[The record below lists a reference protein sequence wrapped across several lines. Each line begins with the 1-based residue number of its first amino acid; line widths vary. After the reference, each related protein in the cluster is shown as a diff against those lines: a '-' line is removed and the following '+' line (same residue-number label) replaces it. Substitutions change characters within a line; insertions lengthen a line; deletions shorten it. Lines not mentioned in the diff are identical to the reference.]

1 MQTNPVDLHA
11 FVRKSSKLASSNA
24 EELLVYVAFAI
35 LASVGARLLSDIIFS
50 ALVTLSAAV
59 AALGFVLLYLQVERR
74 KNVMSVSVNSLYL
87 YAGTLACRLY
97 TTLQYNGYL
106 PIDRSGDWLYQAIET
121 GSLCLTVY
129 LIMRVKRAQREAGFV
144 GVDNC
149 SASVLLVFGAV
160 LGVLIHPSLCSAP
173 VADTMWT
180 TALYVETVAM
190 VPQLFL
196 LTKLGGEVDSLQGHY
211 IACMF
216 VSRLLMM
223 RFWVTCYQELKPQ
236 GSTYNL
242 PGMGVIGSQLLQ
254 VVIFAD
260 FMYLYTKSWRTTGK
274 LILPVSYSI

>member
-1 MQTNPVDLHA
+1 MTSMALQSI
-11 FVRKSSKLASSNA
+11 VRKSGKVASRNA
-24 EELLVYVAFAI
+24 EEILVYLAFAI
-35 LASVGARLLSDIIFS
+35 LATAGARALSDLIFS

-74 KNVMSVSVNSLYL
+74 KQVMSVSVNSLYL

-190 VPQLFL
+190 P
-196 LTKLGGEVDSLQGHY
+196 LTILKLSHIY
-211 IACMF
+211 
-216 VSRLLMM
+216 
-223 RFWVTCYQELKPQ
+223 
-236 GSTYNL
+236 
-242 PGMGVIGSQLLQ
+242 
-254 VVIFAD
+254 
-260 FMYLYTKSWRTTGK
+260 
-274 LILPVSYSI
+274 

>member
-1 MQTNPVDLHA
+1 M
-11 FVRKSSKLASSNA
+11 RKSGKLATSNA
-24 EELLVYVAFAI
+24 EELLVYLAFAI
-35 LASVGARLLSDIIFS
+35 LATVSARALTDLIFS

-74 KNVMSVSVNSLYL
+74 KQVMSVSVNTLYL

-97 TTLQYNGYL
+97 STLQFSGYL

-121 GSLCLTVY
+121 GSLSLVVY
-129 LIMRVKRAQREAGFV
+129 LIMKVKRSQREAGIV

-149 SASVLLVFGAV
+149 NAAV
-160 LGVLIHPSLCSAP
+160 LFAFGLFLGLAIHPNLCNNR
-173 VADTMWT
+173 VADSMWT

-190 VPQLFL
+190 VPQLYL

-236 GSTYNL
+236 GSTLNL
-242 PGMGVIGSQLLQ
+242 PGIGVIGSQLLQ
-254 VVIFAD
+254 VAIFAD
-260 FMYLYTKSWRTTGK
+260 FMYLYAKSWRTNVK

>member
-1 MQTNPVDLHA
+1 MTSMALQS
-11 FVRKSSKLASSNA
+11 FFRKSGKVASSNA
-24 EELLVYVAFAI
+24 EEILVYFAFAI
-35 LASVGARLLSDIIFS
+35 LATAGARALSDLIFS

-74 KNVMSVSVNSLYL
+74 KQVMSVSVNSLYL

-121 GSLCLTVY
+121 GSLCLTVL
-129 LIMRVKRAQREAGFV
+129 LIIRVKRAQSEAGVV

-149 SASVLLVFGAV
+149 SAAVLFVFGAL
-160 LGVLIHPSLCSAP
+160 LGMLIHPSLCSNRI
-173 VADTMWT
+173 ADSMWT

-190 VPQLFL
+190 VPQLYL

-223 RFWVTCYQELKPQ
+223 RFWITCYQELKPQ
-236 GSTYNL
+236 AATYNL
-242 PGMGVIGSQLLQ
+242 PGIGVIGSQLLQ
-254 VVIFAD
+254 VAIFAD
-260 FMYLYTKSWRTTGK
+260 FMYLYAKSWRTNVK